1 MGDQQV
7 NGRRLLWVGPVTIV
21 TAAVAVWI
29 VQQVGVAV
37 LSPLPQFSQS
47 VLVSREP
54 VGVTAVLVS
63 AAVMTFAVLSRV
75 SDSPVTTFRRLALI
89 VLMLSFVPNVAVALL
104 VPQAGWPGMVAL
116 MGLHVVAWG
125 VTIVMLTQLSVDRAR
140 NEHTAG
146 N

>member
-21 TAAVAVWI
+21 TAAVAVRI

-63 AAVMTFAVLSRV
+63 AAVMTFAVLARV

>member
-21 TAAVAVWI
+21 TAVVAVRI

-47 VLVSREP
+47 VLASREP

-63 AAVMTFAVLSRV
+63 AAVMTFAVLARV
-75 SDSPVTTFRRLALI
+75 SDSPVTTFRRLALV
-89 VLMLSFVPNVAVALL
+89 VLLLSFVPNVAVALL
-104 VPQAGWPGMVAL
+104 VPQAGWPGMLAL

-125 VTIVMLTQLSVDRAR
+125 VTIVMLTRLSVDRVR

-146 N
+146 T

>member
-21 TAAVAVWI
+21 TAAVAVRI

-75 SDSPVTTFRRLALI
+75 SDSPVATFRRLALI

-125 VTIVMLTQLSVDRAR
+125 VTIVMLMQLSVDRAR

>member
-63 AAVMTFAVLSRV
+63 AAVMTFAVLARV